1 MKHIDSNA
9 VKHLLAARPNTAVTI
24 YVPMLKSASPPHI
37 SENQIRLKNLI
48 HKACEQLEERNDKS
62 RISAELNVL
71 QEKLYSDLSF
81 WEEPQQ
87 GLLICAVPGNIE
99 MFSLPID
106 TEEYVAVDDSFH
118 LAPIIALI
126 SDQREF
132 YVLALAQHNPVLYK
146 GDMYGLTFSGI
157 ALPETPEKALS
168 IDESNKKSEIQ
179 GSARGSSMNTGWF
192 NGRGGARNPAEQD
205 RINFFRLVDKKIAG
219 KIGRSAPLLIAGV
232 DSDVAE
238 YRAISKHRLLLKKSV
253 SGNHVETKPNELFRL
268 AYEIV
273 WRELITPVHEA
284 AIEEY
289 NRAHGANPERT
300 APDKKSILQAAE
312 QGRIDKLLTRMIR
325 QTTDTVQDSLSSSLQ
340 ITFPEPELSKTI
352 NRLAAKVHQMSG
364 KVINLLP
371 NEMPDG
377 APMVARLRY

>member
-9 VKHLLAARPNTAVTI
+9 IQQLLDTQSKPAVTI

-48 HKACEQLEERNDKS
+48 HQACESLEESENGRQLA
-62 RISAELNVL
+62 RELNAL
-71 QEKLYSDLSF
+71 RDRLHGDMEF
-81 WEEPQQ
+81 WEQPMQ
-87 GLLICAVPGNIE
+87 GLLICAVPGSIE
-99 MFSLPID
+99 IFSLPID

-118 LAPIIALI
+118 LAPVIALA

-132 YVLALAQHNPVLYK
+132 YLLVLAQHNPILYK
-146 GDMYGLTFSGI
+146 GDMYGLTPSRI
-157 ALPETPEKALS
+157 TLPENAETALR
-168 IDESNKKSEIQ
+168 IDESNRKSEIQ

-192 NGRGGARNPAEQD
+192 NGRGGARNPLEQD
-205 RINFFRLVDKKIAG
+205 RINFFRIIDKKVTG
-219 KIGRSAPLLIAGV
+219 KIGKSTPLLLTGV
-232 DSDVAE
+232 DSDIAE
-238 YRAISKHRLLLKKSV
+238 FRAISKHQTLLDKTI
-253 SGNHVETKPNELFRL
+253 SGNHVETKLDDLFRQ
-268 AYEIV
+268 AQEII
-273 WRELITPVHEA
+273 WQELVIPVHKA
-284 AIEEY
+284 VVDEY
-289 NRAHGANPERT
+289 NQIHGANPDRT

-325 QTTDTVQDSLSSSLQ
+325 QTTDTVQDNLASTLR

-352 NRLAAKVHQMSG
+352 NKLAAKVYQMSG

-371 NEMPDG
+371 SEMPDG